1 MRSRSVLITTCLST
15 GTKRASKIAKE
26 VVSFASFAASMERRQ
41 LETRVFPLESQ
52 LLLERQAKAKVAS
65 MSEQTADTVNTA
77 DTVDTMKTYNACL
90 LWWIAQSVYE
100 CKMELATTDTNANKQ
115 KLKSY
120 TDFCIRNKKKVEAG
134 MKHFKHAPSASA
146 SPAAGSPWRQ

>member
-1 MRSRSVLITTCLST
+1 
-15 GTKRASKIAKE
+15 
-26 VVSFASFAASMERRQ
+26 MERRQ

-65 MSEQTADTVNTA
+65 PNQILHEWIKEQTADTVNTA

-100 CKMELATTDTNANKQ
+100 CKMELATADTNTNKQ